1 MGIDVGLESFATL
14 SDGTEIDNP
23 RYFRESQKRLRWKQ
37 RKLARCKRDSNR
49 RRKAVQA
56 VAVVHRKVRNQRA
69 HFHHEVSR
77 WIVNRYG
84 LIAIED
90 LNVKGL
96 AAGML
101 AKSVRDAG
109 WSSFFS
115 MLSYKAEYAGREL
128 VKVDPRGTSQ
138 TCVCGTRVPKGLSDR
153 WHKCPACGL
162 SAVVLECRQIRTS

>member
-1 MGIDVGLESFATL
+1 MDYNSMIKY
-14 SDGTEIDNP
+14 EIG
-23 RYFRESQKRLRWKQ
+23 
-37 RKLARCKRDSNR
+37 ARI
-49 RRKAVQA
+49 
-56 VAVVHRKVRNQRA
+56 
-69 HFHHEVSR
+69 F
-77 WIVNRYG
+77 IVNGDFTYWDTTINKIV
-84 LIAIED
+84 IAIED